1 MEGRKEG
8 REGEEK
14 GEKGG
19 EGWREVVK
27 EEEAEGGERERERE
41 REKELNLRH
50 QERPWALSPGM
61 ALQFAPELGSL
72 SYLPTR
78 R

>member
-1 MEGRKEG
+1 MARGG
-8 REGEEK
+8 
-14 GEKGG
+14 KGG
-19 EGWREVVK
+19 GGGR
-27 EEEAEGGERERERE
+27 AEGGEKEREREGE